1 MARQGGAIHIL
12 MAEDDADDRLLIG
25 EAFTEAGHHSRITA
39 VPDGGELL
47 RYLRREAK
55 YADRDAYPAPDVV
68 LLDLNMPR
76 VDGREALHEIKSDPR
91 LRGIPVIVLTTSNSP
106 EDVENCYLEGAN
118 SYIVKPHNYAGL
130 LDAANTIGRY
140 WNDLVQLPRAVGAA
154 AR

>member
-1 MARQGGAIHIL
+1 MNIL

-25 EAFTEAGHHSRITA
+25 EAFAEAGHHSRVTA

-55 YADRDAYPAPDVV
+55 YADPGAYPTPDVV

-76 VDGREALHEIKSDPR
+76 LDGREALHEIKSDPR
-91 LRGIPVIVLTTSNSP
+91 LRGIPVIVFTTSRDP
-106 EDVENCYLEGAN
+106 DDIENCYLDGAN
-118 SYIVKPHNYAGL
+118 SYIVKPSNYAGL

-140 WNDLVQLPRAVGAA
+140 WSDLVQLPRTAAA
-154 AR
+154 ARG